1 MNRLT
6 RRRKMLI
13 AGCVFAAV
21 VAGVAC
27 CGHADAA
34 VMSVALLG
42 GSDQLMSVSS
52 GWGWSA
58 SSGDLNGIPPLAP
71 GQEVLTGSYSGSLLS
86 TGPGQYEGSRS
97 MDNSEIVTFSTGS
110 QVKTGGTGLY
120 DESLSLFSVGAG
132 AAAATC
138 GVEALQAD
146 AANYTAVPY
155 CESVITGTSYSV
167 NDLVY
172 RSQGSIS
179 QADDVIPDS
188 LGFVVLSNGS
198 GSGTFF
204 ARSGSMAGIGPSGEL
219 GYVNGVSE
227 VLSVGGRFV
236 MDGGVQWTSFSG
248 AFGGE

>member
-1 MNRLT
+1 
-6 RRRKMLI
+6 MLI

-42 GSDQLMSVSS
+42 GSDHLVSVSS

-97 MDNSEIVTFSTGS
+97 LDNSEIVMFSTGS
-110 QVKTGGTGLY
+110 QVLTAGTGLY

-155 CESVITGTSYSV
+155 YENVITGTSFSV

-179 QADDVIPDS
+179 QADDVMPDS

-204 ARSGSMAGIGPSGEL
+204 ARSGSMAGIGPSGDL
-219 GYVNGVSE
+219 GYVNVGTE
-227 VLSVGGRFV
+227 VLSVGGRFEL
-236 MDGGVQWTSFSG
+236 DGKVEWTTFSG
-248 AFGGE
+248 VNG

>member
-6 RRRKMLI
+6 QRRKMVI

-34 VMSVALLG
+34 VMSIALLG
-42 GSDQLMSVSS
+42 TSDQMMSVSS

-58 SSGDLNGIPPLAP
+58 SSGDLNGVPPLAP

-86 TGPGQYEGSRS
+86 TGPGQYEGTRS
-97 MDNSEIVTFSTGS
+97 LDNLGIMTFSTGS

-155 CESVITGTSYSV
+155 CESVITGTSFSV

-179 QADDVIPDS
+179 QADDVMPDS

-198 GSGTFF
+198 GSGTFY
-204 ARSGSMAGIGPSGEL
+204 ARSGSMAGIGPSGDL
-219 GYVNGVSE
+219 GYVNGMSE
-227 VLSVGGRFV
+227 SLALEGRFELGCKV
-236 MDGGVQWTSFSG
+236 DWTSFSG
-248 AFGGE
+248 VNGE

>member
-6 RRRKMLI
+6 KRRKMLI

-58 SSGDLNGIPPLAP
+58 SSGDMNGIPPLAP

-97 MDNSEIVTFSTGS
+97 LDNIEIVTFSTES
-110 QVKTGGTGLY
+110 QVQTGGTGLY

-155 CESVITGTSYSV
+155 CESVITGTSFSV

-172 RSQGSIS
+172 RSHGSIS

-188 LGFVVLSNGS
+188 LGFVVRSNGS
-198 GSGTFF
+198 GSGTFY
-204 ARSGSMAGIGPSGEL
+204 ARSGSMAGIGPGSEI
-219 GYVNGVSE
+219 GYTNCMSE
-227 VLSVGGRFV
+227 SLAVGGKFEL
-236 MDGGVQWTSFSG
+236 DGKVEWTSFSG
-248 AFGGE
+248 VNG

>member
-1 MNRLT
+1 
-6 RRRKMLI
+6 MLI

-97 MDNSEIVTFSTGS
+97 LDNSEIVTFSTGS

-179 QADDVIPDS
+179 QADDVMPDS
-188 LGFVVLSNGS
+188 LGFVVLSNGSGS

-204 ARSGSMAGIGPSGEL
+204 ARSGSMAGIGPGGEQ
-219 GYVNGVSE
+219 GYVNGVTE
-227 VLSVGGRFV
+227 TLSVGGGFEL
-236 MDGGVQWTSFSG
+236 DGKVQWSSFSG
-248 AFGGE
+248 TFDDL

>member
-1 MNRLT
+1 
-6 RRRKMLI
+6 MLI

-58 SSGDLNGIPPLAP
+58 SSGDLNSVPPLAP
-71 GQEVLTGSYSGSLLS
+71 GQEVLTGSYSGSLLV

-97 MDNSEIVTFSTGS
+97 LDNAEIVTFSTGS

-120 DESLSLFSVGAG
+120 GESLSLFSVGAG

-146 AANYTAVPY
+146 AANFTAVPS
-155 CESVITGTSYSV
+155 CESVIAGTSYSV

-179 QADDVIPDS
+179 QADDMIPDS
-188 LGFVVLSNGS
+188 LGFVVRSNGS
-198 GSGTFF
+198 GSGTFY

-227 VLSVGGRFV
+227 SLTVGGMFELAGK
-236 MDGGVQWTSFSG
+236 MEWPSFSEVN
-248 AFGGE
+248 GEARIMDPFF

>member
-6 RRRKMLI
+6 KRRKMLI

-58 SSGDLNGIPPLAP
+58 SSGDLNGISPLAP

-97 MDNSEIVTFSTGS
+97 LDNSEIVTFSTGS
-110 QVKTGGTGLY
+110 LVKTGGTVLY

-155 CESVITGTSYSV
+155 YENVIAGTSFSV

-172 RSQGSIS
+172 RSQGSVS
-179 QADDVIPDS
+179 QADDVMPDS

-204 ARSGSMAGIGPSGEL
+204 ARSRSMAGIGPSANL
-219 GYVNGVSE
+219 GYTNGMSE
-227 VLSVGGRFV
+227 SLALGGQFEMNGKV
-236 MDGGVQWTSFSG
+236 EWTSFSG
-248 AFGGE
+248 VSG